1 MNTDSIVDAGT
12 KLLIRAVLLAFGVYL
27 LYLIQDIVLLAFLSV
42 LFAAVLSPAVGRLTR
57 IGLPRT
63 LAVPLL
69 YVIIIGILSG
79 VLTIFVP
86 AFVSEVKLFS
96 SDWPTYVAK
105 LSQDF
110 SAVGKLAQPF
120 GATGADTP
128 IAGHVPLGVN
138 AFSGIFG
145 ATVGIFTGIVSVVV
159 FFFLSFYLLLDEN
172 GIEKF
177 FLSLTPAEYRSYSV
191 SLAKRIQGKVGGWLV
206 GQLIIMLII
215 FAIYFIGLTVFGVP
229 YALALALFGGLVEI
243 IPYLGPIVA
252 AIPAVIIAF
261 IQTPALA
268 LVVLLFYIVSHQVE
282 SHVIAPQVM
291 KRSVGLNPVAL
302 ILSVLIGAKL
312 AGPFGA
318 LISVP
323 VAIVLGVVVDDILAD
338 RSAKEAVKN
347 VSYLERS

>member
-1 MNTDSIVDAGT
+1 M
-12 KLLIRAVLLAFGVYL
+12 RLAR
-27 LYLIQDIVLLAFLSV
+27 S
-42 LFAAVLSPAVGRLTR
+42 
-57 IGLPRT
+57 

-69 YVIIIGILSG
+69 YVVIISIVIG
-79 VLTIFVP
+79 VLTIFTP
-86 AFVSEVKLFS
+86 LFVSEVKRFS
-96 SDWPTYVAK
+96 TDWPTYAAK

-110 SAVGKLAQPF
+110 SAFGKILQPF
-120 GATGADTP
+120 GVAGPGASLAP
-128 IAGHVPLGVN
+128 HVPFDAN
-138 AFSGIFG
+138 TFSGIFG
-145 ATVGIFTGIVSVVV
+145 ATFGIFTGLVSVVV
-159 FFFLSFYLLLDEN
+159 FLFLSFYLLLDEN

-206 GQLIIMLII
+206 GQLIIMLIV
-215 FAIYFIGLTVFGVP
+215 FVIYFVGLSVLGVP

-243 IPYLGPIVA
+243 IPYLGPILA
-252 AIPAVIIAF
+252 GIPAVLVAF
-261 IQTPALA
+261 VQAPALA
-268 LVVLLFYIVSHQVE
+268 LAVLLFYVVSHQVE

-302 ILSVLIGAKL
+302 ILAVLIGAQL

-338 RSAKEAVKN
+338 RSAKEAVRN
-347 VSYLERS
+347 VSYRERS